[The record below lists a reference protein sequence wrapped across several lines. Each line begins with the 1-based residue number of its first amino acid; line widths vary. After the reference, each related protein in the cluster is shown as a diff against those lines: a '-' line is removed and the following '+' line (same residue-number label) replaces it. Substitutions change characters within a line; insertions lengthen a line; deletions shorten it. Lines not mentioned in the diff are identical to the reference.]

1 MITIRCEVIDKDIMY
16 ASELMCKYQQEDVK
30 IISPTETLEVR
41 YEKVSEMQSK
51 EVEKTQPSETEQS
64 ES

>member
-1 MITIRCEVIDKDIMY
+1 MITIRCEVIDKDMFN
-16 ASELMCKYQQEDVK
+16 AAKLMCRYQKEDVK

-41 YEKVSEMQSK
+41 YEEVSE
-51 EVEKTQPSETEQS
+51 EEE